1 MQKTV
6 KALPDKIGRQE
17 LGDALKE
24 NWFASFNLRM
34 SITGRRILP
43 PEPVNGEAS

>member
-1 MQKTV
+1 MQS
-6 KALPDKIGRQE
+6 LPDKIGRQE

-24 NWFASFNLRM
+24 NWFQSYNVRM

-43 PEPVNGEAS
+43 PEPVNGEST